1 MGGGIIINSIKI
13 FPIAFKN
20 YCHDH
25 INDITIFSVLFGLI
39 AALFP
44 VYKFFESNLYL
55 LVIIILILII
65 LILVHYH
72 YWKRDN
78 FFTIK
83 INFDALLLIEGRNDT
98 HLSIDISKF
107 IVPSEDMLMLTITL
121 EFDEYVKSDL
131 LKHSYYTLIFKKPNN
146 LEIKAMNNPK
156 FNPVV
161 VADGFDDS
169 FYCIIVYYK
178 NNSIDKFLFELQAD
192 ENTNGEL
199 EIYFQVGEVD
209 TNFNKVTSKKSP
221 ILFEEI
227 YSRDINIDNECIII
241 IDKRKI

>member
-44 VYKFFESNLYL
+44 VYKFF
-55 LVIIILILII
+55 
-65 LILVHYH
+65 
-72 YWKRDN
+72 
-78 FFTIK
+78 
-83 INFDALLLIEGRNDT
+83 EGRNDT

-161 VADGFDDS
+161 V
-169 FYCIIVYYK
+169 
-178 NNSIDKFLFELQAD
+178 L
-192 ENTNGEL
+192 
-199 EIYFQVGEVD
+199 
-209 TNFNKVTSKKSP
+209 
-221 ILFEEI
+221 
-227 YSRDINIDNECIII
+227 
-241 IDKRKI
+241 